1 MSKEDIMKHHFKPVY
16 PAEIFDPD
24 DIGETFFESQ
34 KSKSRE
40 YTDRLQYNENSR
52 KTEKNEESEM

>member
-16 PAEIFDPD
+16 PADIFDPD

-34 KSKSRE
+34 RSKSRE
-40 YTDRLQYNENSR
+40 HTDRLQYNENSR
-52 KTEKNEESEM
+52 KTEKIKENEI